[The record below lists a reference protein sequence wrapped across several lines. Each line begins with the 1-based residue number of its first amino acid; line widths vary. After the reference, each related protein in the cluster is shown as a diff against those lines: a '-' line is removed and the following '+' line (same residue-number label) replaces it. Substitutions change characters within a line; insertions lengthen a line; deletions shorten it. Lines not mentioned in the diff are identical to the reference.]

1 MGTKTVALGGMEFV
15 EGRCEAAAIPW
26 TIWCCVAAVTSV
38 ILGAHWDISWHRSI
52 GRDDFWTPPHVAI
65 YFCGVL
71 AGLACAWLILATT
84 FDRARQTNTVRIWGL
99 HAPLGAFI
107 ISWGGAAMLTSAP
120 FDDWWHSA
128 YGLDTKI
135 LSPPHVLLI
144 LGVFGVMMGTMMLI
158 LGQMNRAAGVRRR
171 QLGGLF
177 VYVGGM
183 ILVLLSILVMELTN
197 RVQMHNAGFY
207 RVVAMAMIPVLV
219 GVGQASRQR
228 WGSTMAAGVYTAV
241 ICAFVWILPLFPAA
255 PKLGPVFNMVTFF
268 IPPGFPLLLLVPA
281 LAIDWLR
288 ARYSEWPAWKL
299 SLLMGG
305 VGMTAFVM
313 AQWPFANFMMTEG
326 ARNWFFGANYFDYA
340 ARPQSFQRRHLFFL
354 TDKTAMEFWSR
365 MAMAAGTAMLTAWF
379 GLGWGAWMRRIVR

>member
-1 MGTKTVALGGMEFV
+1 MGTKTVTVGMEW
-15 EGRCEAAAIPW
+15 AAARSETVAIPW

-84 FDRARQTNTVRIWGL
+84 FDRAKQTNTVRIWGL

-120 FDDWWHSA
+120 FDDWWHNA

-144 LGVFGVMMGTMMLI
+144 LGVLGVMMGTMMLI
-158 LGQMNRAAGVRRR
+158 LGQMNRAEGARKR
-171 QLGGLF
+171 QLSALF
-177 VYVGGM
+177 LYVGGM

-207 RVVAMAMIPVLV
+207 RVVALSMIPVLV
-219 GVGQASRQR
+219 GVGQASRRR
-228 WGSTMAAGVYTAV
+228 WGSTAAAGVYTLV
-241 ICAFVWILPLFPAA
+241 ICAFEWILPLFPAS
-255 PKLGPVFNMVTFF
+255 PKLGPVYNMVTHF
-268 IPPGFPLLLLVPA
+268 IPPGFPLLLLAPA
-281 LAIDWLR
+281 LVIDWLR
-288 ARYSEWPAWKL
+288 ARFAEWPSWRLA
-299 SLLMGG
+299 LLMGG
-305 VGMTAFVM
+305 AGMAVFALV
-313 AQWPFANFMMTEG
+313 QWPFASFLMSEG
-326 ARNWFFGANYFDYA
+326 ARNWFFGSNYFDYA
-340 ARPQSFQRRHLFFL
+340 ARPTSFQRRHLFFL
-354 TDKTAMEFWSR
+354 TDRTAVEFWSR
-365 MAMAAGTAMLTAWF
+365 MAIAAGSAMLAAWF
-379 GLGWGAWMRRIVR
+379 GLGWGKWMRRIVR